1 MSPASSLG
9 RKRRRAVPVDVAGAK
24 VAVAEIAEIAE
35 TVATEDVGRI
45 KVATR
50 ISRMTMIAKLASWV
64 PVRAKRS
71 DKVVDARHVVVATVE
86 IVESVESVAVIANV
100 VMVGAKSAVTA
111 VIVASRASV
120 EIVRSVRQSLVSV
133 NNVSL
138 SLSTKR
144 LAST

>member
-1 MSPASSLG
+1 
-9 RKRRRAVPVDVAGAK
+9 VA
-24 VAVAEIAEIAE
+24 
-35 TVATEDVGRI
+35 
-45 KVATR
+45 
-50 ISRMTMIAKLASWV
+50 
-64 PVRAKRS
+64 VRAKRS
-71 DKVVDARHVVVATVE
+71 DKVVDARDVVVAIVE
-86 IVESVESVAVIANV
+86 IGESVAVIANV

-133 NNVSL
+133 SNVSL

>member
-1 MSPASSLG
+1 MSPASTLA
-9 RKRRRAVPVDVAGAK
+9 RMKKRAVPVDVVGAK
-24 VAVAEIAEIAE
+24 VAVVEIAEIAE
-35 TVATEDVGRI
+35 SVATEDVGKI

-64 PVRAKRS
+64 AVRAKRS
-71 DKVVDARHVVVATVE
+71 DKVVDARDVVVAIVE
-86 IVESVESVAVIANV
+86 IGESVAVIANV

-133 NNVSL
+133 SNVSL